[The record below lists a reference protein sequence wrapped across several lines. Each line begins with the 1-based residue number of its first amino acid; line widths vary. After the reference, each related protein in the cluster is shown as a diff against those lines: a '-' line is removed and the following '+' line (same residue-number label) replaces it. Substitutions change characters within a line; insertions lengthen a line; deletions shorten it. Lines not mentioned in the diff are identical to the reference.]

1 MEETLGKRIAANRK
15 RLGITQDRLADQLG
29 VTAQAVSKWEN
40 DQSCPDITMLPKLAG
55 VFGMSTDAL
64 LGIEP
69 QPTEIV
75 PAPEN
80 TGAQADGNQEP
91 SGIHMRN
98 GQWEFH
104 WDTDRRDSVGL
115 ALWVLLVGG
124 LMLAESLLHWDI
136 GFWDILWPSG
146 LLMFGLF
153 GLYPKFSFFRL
164 GCGIFGGYFLLCNLH
179 LLNLQVGKEL
189 LLPVLLLIFGAS
201 LLLDAFRR
209 KNPNSTVIS
218 CNGKDSRFQSS
229 LQMGEDSFRCS
240 TSFGEDSRKI
250 ELACLCS
257 GRAEVS
263 FGELELNLSGCEKIS
278 EDCRIDAS
286 CSFGD
291 LKILVPRR
299 FRVEAFPSTS
309 FASVE
314 FSGHPDETPEGTIF
328 LNGKASFGSIHIQY
342 I

>member
-55 VFGMSTDAL
+55 VFGMSTDIL

-75 PAPEN
+75 PVPEN

-91 SGIHMRN
+91 SGIHMQN

-104 WDTDRRDSVGL
+104 WDADRRDSVGL

-124 LMLAESLLHWDI
+124 LMLAGSLLHWDI

-164 GCGIFGGYFLLCNLH
+164 GCSLFGLYFLLSNLNFAPFS
-179 LLNLQVGKEL
+179 LDRGI
-189 LLPVLLLIFGAS
+189 LLPVLLLLFGGS
-201 LLLDAFRR
+201 LLVDALR
-209 KNPNSTVIS
+209 KPKKNGVVINRS
-218 CNGKDSRFQSS
+218 GKGGTPKNHCQYSDNRF
-229 LQMGEDSFRCS
+229 DCA
-240 TSFGEDSRKI
+240 TAFGENHYV
-250 ELACLCS
+250 LPLTQLS
-257 GRAEVS
+257 GGTAEVS
-263 FGELELNLSGCEKIS
+263 FGEMHVDLQVCEHVS
-278 EDCRIDAS
+278 QDCTIDLH
-286 CSFGD
+286 CSFGE
-291 LKILVPRR
+291 LELTVPRR
-299 FRVEAFPSTS
+299 FRVEPANSTA

-314 FSGHPDETPEGTIF
+314 ITGAPSSETTGVIRV
-328 LNGKASFGSIHIQY
+328 NCDVNFGEISIRY
-342 I
+342 V